1 MDERKV
7 LFCIVIVPFVR
18 KMMPTEAKL
27 KRITYGRT

>member
-1 MDERKV
+1 MKEKCY
-7 LFCIVIVPFVR
+7 FCIVIVPFVR